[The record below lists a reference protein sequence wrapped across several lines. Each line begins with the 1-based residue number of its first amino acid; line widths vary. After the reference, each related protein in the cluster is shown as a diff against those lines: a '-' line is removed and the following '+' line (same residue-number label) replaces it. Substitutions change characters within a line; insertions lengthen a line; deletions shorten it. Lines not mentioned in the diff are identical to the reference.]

1 MKIDAITFKIYVE
14 ELEEKLVDSWLQKI
28 FQSGDSEFIFRFRTR
43 GENYFLFLTLDPDNQ
58 RIHSI
63 PSKFSK
69 SKDPGAFCM
78 LLRKHLA
85 GGKVLYANQ
94 SGSDRILEFHISS
107 FVESEGEIVERVL
120 IIELTGKTSNMI
132 ICDNKDRILGVLNRK
147 DPRRDL
153 SNGAIYEPPPPPQG
167 INPFLIE
174 ERDFISLLSG
184 ERDEDLAVKDRL
196 FSSFTGMTGD
206 YVREILFRS
215 GVSPG
220 TPLKHISIRQ
230 KEKIWESFHNFF
242 QKIQDHDISPVLYY
256 PDNDENMEE
265 NPVRW
270 ALWDFEIFKDKPKE
284 AVKTIGDALEAC
296 YFPLTVTGNF
306 DDLAA
311 ELKSL
316 LKKRI
321 KKVEVRIQKQQND
334 LDGAEK
340 AVNMKKWGELILAN
354 LNNIPSRANEVE
366 LENYYEDPPVK
377 TLVKLDP
384 SLSPSDNAQKYFNKY
399 KKAKRGLEKIQERI
413 EISREELSDLET
425 ALYELEEAENREDI
439 ESIAYNLDMDEIFA
453 LPKGGS
459 GKKKAEAAGPRKFN
473 LASGYVVLVG
483 RNSRQNEEIT
493 LHLAQ
498 KDDLW
503 FHTRQIP
510 GSHVVLRIQK
520 PSKTVPDEII
530 YKTACIA
537 AFYSK
542 ARKSSKV
549 PVDYTLIKDVRKV
562 KGQKAGKVF
571 YVNEKTLFVKPEVGL
586 SES

>member
-1 MKIDAITFKIYVE
+1 MKIDAITFKIYAE

-43 GENYFLFLTLDPDNQ
+43 GENYFLFLNLDADNQ

-63 PSKFSK
+63 PAKFSK

-85 GGKVLYANQ
+85 GGKVLYATQ
-94 SGSDRILEFHISS
+94 TGSDRILEFHISS
-107 FVESEGEIVERVL
+107 FVESEGEIVERIL
-120 IIELTGKTSNMI
+120 TIELTGKTANMM
-132 ICDNKDRILGVLNRK
+132 ICDSKDKIIGVLNRK

-153 SNGAIYEPPPPPQG
+153 SNGTLYEPPPPPQG

-184 ERDEDLAVKDRL
+184 ERDEELPVKDRL

-206 YVREILFRS
+206 YVREILFHS
-215 GVSPG
+215 GVSAG
-220 TPLKHISIRQ
+220 TPLKHINIAQ
-230 KEKIWESFHNFF
+230 KEKVWESFHNFF
-242 QKIQDHDISPVLYY
+242 QKIKDHDISPMLYY
-256 PDNDENMEE
+256 PDDDENMEKD
-265 NPVRW
+265 PVRW

-284 AVKTIGDALEAC
+284 AVKTIGEAMEAC
-296 YFPLTVTGNF
+296 FFPQTVTGNF
-306 DDLAA
+306 DDLAS
-311 ELKSL
+311 ELKSM

-334 LDGAEK
+334 LNGAEK
-340 AVNMKKWGELILAN
+340 AVNLKKWGELILAN
-354 LNNIPSRANEVE
+354 LNDIPSRTNEVE
-366 LENYYEDPPVK
+366 LEDYYNDPPAKVM
-377 TLVKLDP
+377 VKLDP
-384 SLSPSDNAQKYFNKY
+384 SMSPSDNAQKYFNKY

-425 ALYELEEAENREDI
+425 ALYELEEAENQDDI

-453 LPKGGS
+453 IPKTGS

-473 LASGYVVLVG
+473 LASGYVALVG

-493 LHLAQ
+493 LHQAQ

-520 PSKTVPDEII
+520 PSKAVPDEII
-530 YKTACIA
+530 HKTACIA

-571 YVNEKTLFVKPEVGL
+571 YVNEKTLFVKPEVGV